1 MRIAV
6 LISGSP
12 RFYTGLD
19 TFINNLSGF
28 ETADWFVD
36 LWKNNPHP
44 DKLGYDNHI
53 LVAPLWRQVDQEWA
67 VNKIKSNLPPNHRL
81 ADLSVYDNDLIEY
94 PVITG
99 PQVHHSNFSSI
110 WKMHLGWK
118 RVDTLRQ
125 SYENQ
130 NKIKYDL
137 VIRARPDN
145 CLKNILNLT
154 TVKNLLDQCP
164 KCVFVSKHGQHGYGY
179 TTNDF
184 IAITSP
190 DNMSIYTDLVSHSIK
205 YNNTGVIF
213 HPETLIAYHMHYN
226 GLINTPVLDVQIR
239 SFAFTLPDGTVT
251 VDFGRWQ

>member
-44 DKLGYDNHI
+44 DKLGYENHV
-53 LVAPLWRQVDQEWA
+53 LVAPTWRQVDREWA
-67 VNKIKSNLPPNHRL
+67 VNKIKSNLPPNHQL
-81 ADLSVYDNDLIEY
+81 ANLSVYDNDLIEY

-99 PQVHHSNFSSI
+99 PQVHHSNFLSI

-125 SYENQ
+125 TYENQ
-130 NKIKYDL
+130 YNIKYDL

-145 CLKNILNLT
+145 RLKNILNLT
-154 TVKNLLDQCP
+154 TVKNLLNQSP
-164 KCVFVSKHGQHGYGY
+164 KRIFVSNGGQHGYGY
-179 TTNDF
+179 NTNDI
-184 IAITSP
+184 IAISSP
-190 DNMSIYTDLVSHSIK
+190 DNISIYTDLINHSIK
-205 YNNTGVIF
+205 YNNAGIMF
-213 HPETLIAYHMHYN
+213 HPETLLAYHMHCN
-226 GLINTPVLDVQIR
+226 GLINTPLLDVEIR
-239 SFAFTLPDGTVT
+239 PDAVTLPDGTVT